1 MKTASEMTYTV
12 EWGVKLYS
20 IHPSCSV
27 YLMLSTLYK
36 FYVDLVLCGIIADVL
51 RITLLVKSVSLSS
64 TGALKQV
71 VHSMAIVVAGR

>member
-1 MKTASEMTYTV
+1 
-12 EWGVKLYS
+12 
-20 IHPSCSV
+20 
-27 YLMLSTLYK
+27 MLSTFYK